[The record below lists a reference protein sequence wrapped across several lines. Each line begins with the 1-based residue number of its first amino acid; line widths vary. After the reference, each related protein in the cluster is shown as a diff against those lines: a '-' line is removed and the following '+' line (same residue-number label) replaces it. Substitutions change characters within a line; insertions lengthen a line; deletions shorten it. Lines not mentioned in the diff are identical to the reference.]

1 MSVNFSGWT
10 SEWRILEFPSFGA
23 YSFVG
28 DAAQVLVYDRVLTTA
43 ERQRVERYLS
53 AQWAI
58 SLPPQVSNADAQD
71 WINRVYANGGTVSTA
86 TAGAVNTLCD
96 SLESASLRDRFYR
109 LNIFAG
115 SNLNAALV
123 PLYRGPSLGGTQ
135 YGGAT
140 DTNVGGLFVTAN
152 FSESGGLVGD
162 GSTKYLKTGL
172 ASNQLAGGLTGHAAI
187 WRGTGTV
194 ASTRIALGGSDN
206 DADDFEIQERTAS
219 THGAWG
225 KTTFVGSTPAN
236 VSGLKMV
243 NRSSSTRVDLYS
255 NGSSI
260 ANSTA
265 SVVVAPHANEFYV
278 FGGNRNGTLTLPVA
292 FPVFAYSLGVS
303 MDATQATNYYNA
315 LAAFQTSMSRA

>member
-1 MSVNFSGWT
+1 VSKFC
-10 SEWRILEFPSFGA
+10 
-23 YSFVG
+23 
-28 DAAQVLVYDRVLTTA
+28 AAIA
-43 ERQRVERYLS
+43 S
-53 AQWAI
+53 AGI
-58 SLPPQVSNADAQD
+58 
-71 WINRVYANGGTVSTA
+71 
-86 TAGAVNTLCD
+86 
-96 SLESASLRDRFYR
+96 RDRFYR

-135 YGGAT
+135 YGNAT
-140 DTNVGGLFVTAN
+140 DTNTGGLFVTAN

-172 ASNQLAGGLTGHAAI
+172 ASNQLAGGLTGHASI

-194 ASTRIALGGSDN
+194 ATTRIALGGSDN
-206 DADDFEIQERTAS
+206 DVDDFEIQERSVS

-243 NRSSSTRVDLYS
+243 NRSSSTRLDLYS

-278 FGGNRNGTLTLPVA
+278 CGGNRNGTLTLPVA

-315 LAAFQTSMSRA
+315 LAAFQTSMSRT